1 MVVGPELCVLP
12 RTYVLGTRVNR
23 DVKKGRSTTP
33 GPPPSSPLTSLGLGK
48 TLRLARE
55 VHSNVGIVAHDP
67 GIVSQAD
74 YVYIPA
80 TRLLLGAVLVDH
92 VYPASR
98 RIPRMKR
105 LAAIGP
111 CEGLDGLR
119 PSPPHPGWPKD
130 AEEAML
136 LSSGIMR
143 QNSG

>member
-1 MVVGPELCVLP
+1 
-12 RTYVLGTRVNR
+12 
-23 DVKKGRSTTP
+23 
-33 GPPPSSPLTSLGLGK
+33 
-48 TLRLARE
+48 
-55 VHSNVGIVAHDP
+55 
-67 GIVSQAD
+67 VSQAD

-98 RIPRMKR
+98 HIPRMKR

-136 LSSGIMR
+136 LSSGIMP